1 MTSDAKS
8 AISTGSNT
16 QQQQQQLPPLING
29 NCNTAPVATSAAAA
43 TATATCNTSVSSA
56 TICADTTRYKSG
68 LSDVA
73 TVQQQQQQ
81 LEVEEAKPADID
93 ATSSATASVFSTGCA
108 TMPRTRQY
116 GSSNGAATAATV
128 ALTADKK
135 FLSLAPAAAA
145 AAAAQH
151 QQQQL
156 QLPQQQQQHAHHK
169 LQLADKS
176 ESKLAALN
184 NLDLAHSLDLIDDD
198 GEDPYGALEDYLER
212 VKVSLLIENAH
223 NIYKHGER
231 EYR

>member
-8 AISTGSNT
+8 AISSGSNT
-16 QQQQQQLPPLING
+16 QQQQQQQQQKQQQLPLLINSNG
-29 NCNTAPVATSAAAA
+29 NASPVATSAAAA
-43 TATATCNTSVSSA
+43 ATTCNTSVSCA
-56 TICADTTRYKSG
+56 TIAADTTRYKSG

-73 TVQQQQQQ
+73 VQQQQQQ
-81 LEVEEAKPADID
+81 QQHEDDVD
-93 ATSSATASVFSTGCA
+93 ATSSATALPAAASVFSTGCA

-116 GSSNGAATAATV
+116 GSSTGAAATV

-135 FLSLAPAAAA
+135 FSSLAPAA
-145 AAAAQH
+145 Q

-156 QLPQQQQQHAHHK
+156 QLPQQQQHAHHK

-176 ESKLAALN
+176 ESKLAALD

-212 VKVSLLIENAH
+212 VKVSVLIENL
-223 NIYKHGER
+223 
-231 EYR
+231 